1 MGYLKYYYEYAKWM
15 NYRRPA
21 AVLIANFLGPL
32 AGNMVLALVPTL
44 KEEFQATAPEV
55 LLSITFFMIPFA
67 IFMLF
72 SGTLSDIY
80 DRKKTMAVGF
90 FIYAVGSICCGLSPN
105 LSVFLAFRT
114 VQGVG
119 YSFVMPVLLAIM
131 GDITPFEVRGR
142 WMGYMGAASTA
153 GVAAGPFFAGVIA
166 EVNWRLAFVLVA
178 GLTVIVAT
186 IFFLAFRGYSFKRG
200 EARPSA
206 VISMISKCIRSQAI
220 YLLAFAG
227 FLTFLCYA
235 SSLSF
240 ISDTLSLPPLDL
252 SDAEIGTIM
261 TATGIAGIFSAPI
274 GGRLV
279 DRVGRKPTA
288 TLGFAVLIIGMAILY
303 FSNRSL
309 DFVAGLAVLGSGVQ
323 LVWSALL
330 TLTVE
335 ISPDNRGT
343 VSSIF
348 NSFRFFGYALAPVAL
363 APVYVSLGIGA
374 VELVGILIAI
384 IAIAIV
390 IMIKTGATRSLN
402 EGPSG

>member
-1 MGYLKYYYEYAKWM
+1 M
-15 NYRRPA
+15 NYRRPVS
-21 AVLIANFLGPL
+21 VLIANFLGPM

-72 SGTLSDIY
+72 SGTLSDVY

-90 FIYAVGSICCGLSPN
+90 FIYAVGSICCGLSPD
-105 LSVFLAFRT
+105 LGTFLAFRA
-114 VQGVG
+114 VQGIG

-131 GDITPFEVRGR
+131 GDITPFEIRGR

-153 GVAAGPFFAGVIA
+153 GVAVGPFFAGVIA
-166 EVNWRLAFVLVA
+166 EVNWRFAFILVA
-178 GLTVIVAT
+178 VLTVIVAT
-186 IFFLAFRGYSFKRG
+186 IFFLAFRGYSFRRG
-200 EARPSA
+200 EARASA
-206 VISMISKCIRSQAI
+206 VIGTITKCIRSQAI
-220 YLLAFAG
+220 YLLAITG

-252 SDAEIGTIM
+252 TDAEIGTIM
-261 TATGIAGIFSAPI
+261 TATGIAGILSAPI

-288 TLGFAVLIIGMAILY
+288 TLGFVVLIFGMAILY
-303 FSNRSL
+303 FSRESV

-323 LVWSALL
+323 LIWSALL

-335 ISPDNRGT
+335 ISQDNRGT

-363 APVYVSLGIGA
+363 APVYVSFGIGA
-374 VELVGILIAI
+374 VELVGII
-384 IAIAIV
+384 IALLAIV
-390 IMIKTGATRSLN
+390 ILLMIKKGATCSLN
-402 EGPSG
+402 EDPSG

>member
-1 MGYLKYYYEYAKWM
+1 M
-15 NYRRPA
+15 NYRRPV
-21 AVLIANFLGPL
+21 AVLIANFQGPL

-44 KEEFQATAPEV
+44 KDEFQATAPEV

-80 DRKKTMAVGF
+80 DRKKTMAMGF
-90 FIYAVGSICCGLSPN
+90 SIYIFGSICCGLSPN
-105 LSVFLAFRT
+105 LSIFLAFRT

-131 GDITPFEVRGR
+131 GDITPSEVRGR

-166 EVNWRLAFVLVA
+166 EVNWRLAFILVA
-178 GLTVIVAT
+178 ALTIIVAT
-186 IFFLAFRGYSFKRG
+186 IFFMAFRGYSFKRG
-200 EARPSA
+200 MARPSA
-206 VISMISKCIRSQAI
+206 VISMISKCIRSQTI

-240 ISDTLSLPPLDL
+240 ISDTLSLPPLGL
-252 SDAEIGTIM
+252 NDAEIGTIM
-261 TATGIAGIFSAPI
+261 TATGIAGIISAPI

-288 TLGFAVLIIGMAILY
+288 TLGFVVLIIGMAVLY

-309 DFVAGLAVLGSGVQ
+309 DFAAGLAVLGSGVQ

-335 ISPDNRGT
+335 VSPDNRGT

-363 APVYVSLGIGA
+363 APVYISMGIGA

-384 IAIAIV
+384 LAIVIV
-390 IMIKTGATRSLN
+390 IMIKTGSTRSLN
-402 EGPSG
+402 DGPSG

>member
-1 MGYLKYYYEYAKWM
+1 MLL
-15 NYRRPA
+15 RRPI
-21 AVLIANFLGPL
+21 AVLVAQFLGPL

-55 LLSITFFMIPFA
+55 LLSVTFFMVPFA

-72 SGTLSDIY
+72 SGTLSDVY

-90 FIYAVGSICCGLSPN
+90 TIYAIGSVACGMSTNLALFLS
-105 LSVFLAFRT
+105 FRT
-114 VQGVG
+114 VQGIG

-166 EVNWRLAFVLVA
+166 EVNWRLAFIFVAVLTTVVA
-178 GLTVIVAT
+178 SV
-186 IFFLAFRGYSFKRG
+186 FFMAFRGYTFEKGRAHPKFIVSML
-200 EARPSA
+200 AR
-206 VISMISKCIRSQAI
+206 CIRSRAVK
-220 YLLAFAG
+220 LLALAG

-235 SSLSF
+235 SALSF
-240 ISDTLSLPPLDL
+240 LSDTLSLPPLGL
-252 SDAEIGTIM
+252 AESEIGTVM
-261 TATGIAGIFSAPI
+261 TATGIAGIFAAPL

-279 DRVGRKPTA
+279 DRMGRVPTA
-288 TLGFAVLIIGMAILY
+288 AAGFLVLVSAFSILY
-303 FSNRSL
+303 LSKSTVEYVL
-309 DFVAGLAVLGSGVQ
+309 GLVVLGSGIQ

-335 ISPDNRGT
+335 ISPRNRGT

-348 NSFRFFGYALAPVAL
+348 NSLRFFGYALAPVL
-363 APVYVSLGIGA
+363 FAPIYVSQGFDAVVIGGM
-374 VELVGILIAI
+374 VIALL
-384 IAIAIV
+384 AIFIV
-390 IMIKTGATRSLN
+390 WNISKAMPDPATEDPNL
-402 EGPSG
+402 

>member
-1 MGYLKYYYEYAKWM
+1 M
-15 NYRRPA
+15 NYRRPVS
-21 AVLIANFLGPL
+21 VLIANFLGPM

-80 DRKKTMAVGF
+80 DRKKTMAIGF

-105 LSVFLAFRT
+105 LETFLSFRA
-114 VQGVG
+114 VQGIG
-119 YSFVMPVLLAIM
+119 YSFVMPVLIAIM
-131 GDITPFEVRGR
+131 GDITPFEIRGR

-153 GVAAGPFFAGVIA
+153 GVAIGPFFAGVIA
-166 EVNWRLAFVLVA
+166 EVNWRFAFILVA
-178 GLTVIVAT
+178 VLTVIVAT
-186 IFFLAFRGYSFKRG
+186 IFFLSFRGYSFRRG
-200 EARPSA
+200 EARAGA
-206 VISMISKCIRSQAI
+206 VISTITKCIRSQAI
-220 YLLAFAG
+220 FLLAITG

-252 SDAEIGTIM
+252 TDAEIGTIM
-261 TATGIAGIFSAPI
+261 TATGIAGILSAPI

-288 TLGFAVLIIGMAILY
+288 TLGFVVLIFGMAILY
-303 FSNRSL
+303 FSRESV

-323 LVWSALL
+323 LIWSALL

-363 APVYVSLGIGA
+363 APIYVSFGISA
-374 VELVGILIAI
+374 VELVGIVIALL
-384 IAIAIV
+384 AIV
-390 IMIKTGATRSLN
+390 IVLMIKKGATCSLN
-402 EGPSG
+402 EDPSG